1 MDWNM
6 KLAIDLV
13 PVPVGCLGM
22 CFYSFSARLDF
33 AINSN
38 QYIIHSPA
46 YNTAFVWNPLTRMT
60 IPLLQF
66 KITIECFI
74 ISAVIYA
81 LGSFW
86 PLPIWCVFAGQAARR
101 LGGSSCPK
109 ETPSSH
115 PTHCT
120 ERGRLIGTSSGAPQM
135 MRMRWPHNHVILDQD
150 RGQRQPN
157 GWNKRPKHIS

>member
-1 MDWNM
+1 MTLIRSSAFLCLSSPPTRQWMGGDKIAFHESQMDWNM

-86 PLPIWCVFAGQAARR
+86 PLPIWCVFCWAGGGWVGHRVQRR
-101 LGGSSCPK
+101 R
-109 ETPSSH
+109 H
-115 PTHCT
+115 PAT
-120 ERGRLIGTSSGAPQM
+120 RLTALSE
-135 MRMRWPHNHVILDQD
+135 VV
-150 RGQRQPN
+150 
-157 GWNKRPKHIS
+157 